1 MQLQPFLTSYDPT
14 DLPGGSVD
22 PLGFDRGYTWL
33 AEKILPGLT
42 NAADQPRYLSTLC
55 AALVLAEGAS
65 SATTP
70 RERERVRREVVL
82 RAERFWVLACVLAT
96 AARLRRPRRHP
107 RHPVRPCGGRATHG
121 ARST

>member
-1 MQLQPFLTSYDPT
+1 MQLQPFLTAYDPT

-42 NAADQPRYLSTLC
+42 NAADQPRYLSALC
-55 AALVLAEGAS
+55 AALVLADGAS

-82 RAERFWVLACVLAT
+82 RAERF
-96 AARLRRPRRHP
+96 
-107 RHPVRPCGGRATHG
+107 
-121 ARST
+121 